1 MSWELLQVIVLLLAA
16 VVLFATGRVRM
27 DVTALL
33 LVVVF
38 VLSGLL
44 SLPEALVGFSDPNVI
59 LIAALFVVGEGWCV
73 PGWPIR

>member
-1 MSWELLQVIVLLLAA
+1 MSWELLQVIILLLAA

-38 VLSGLL
+38 VLSG
-44 SLPEALVGFSDPNVI
+44 
-59 LIAALFVVGEGWCV
+59 
-73 PGWPIR
+73 